1 VAMVVGRRRASAGP
15 LAGVTMRARA
25 PVPAAAAAAG
35 GLVVAAVLVEGDLLV
50 EYAALLRA
58 LAAEALVVH
67 RPLLPRHLL
76 LSPALQAQHHR
87 LRSRGRGRR
96 RRGWG
101 GGGRRR
107 GGRVDRHRHGSGR
120 RRLRRRARCHGGGKI
135 WGSPP
140 L

>member
-1 VAMVVGRRRASAGP
+1 MVAMAMAMVVGRRRAAAAAAAAAGP

-25 PVPAAAAAAG
+25 PVAAAG

-76 LSPALQAQHHR
+76 LGPPLQA
-87 LRSRGRGRR
+87 
-96 RRGWG
+96 
-101 GGGRRR
+101 
-107 GGRVDRHRHGSGR
+107 
-120 RRLRRRARCHGGGKI
+120 
-135 WGSPP
+135 
-140 L
+140 